1 MANITDTGFILR
13 KIPYSESSLI
23 LKAYTREHGLVS
35 FMAKGAKRQKS
46 RLHGLL
52 EPVVHLQFLFP
63 AHSRGDMR
71 ILADVALL
79 RDHPGVRE
87 DIVKQALAQACG
99 EVLLKYMPD
108 EARAPDFH
116 DGLLKVMGQLEAA
129 PALRRALEVIFAGYL
144 LDFCRLSGFQP
155 QFRFCIRCEARVFAP
170 AAIERSTAQTIVFL
184 VDQGG
189 PLCGRCARPSEGGG
203 GEARLREGVVRWLD
217 AVQARNAAS
226 PGVATGSGAGAGT
239 EAGGDVAGED
249 GLSEALPDI
258 SWREAVQAEDFLLQF
273 LGRHAGGQKA
283 VKSIGVWRA
292 LMDG

>member
-23 LKAYTREHGLVS
+23 LKAYTREHGVVS
-35 FMAKGAKRQKS
+35 FMAKGAKRQNS

-63 AHSRGDMR
+63 AQSRSEMR
-71 ILADVALL
+71 ILSDVALL

-116 DGLLKVMGQLEAA
+116 DELLIVMGRLEAA

-144 LDFCRLSGFQP
+144 LAFCRLSGFQP
-155 QFRFCIRCEARVFAP
+155 QFRFCIRCEARVFGP
-170 AAIERSTAQTIVFL
+170 GAATALSTGQTIAFVI
-184 VDQGG
+184 DQGG
-189 PLCGRCARPSEGGG
+189 PVCPRCERDTDGSGGVV
-203 GEARLREGVVRWLD
+203 RLRDRIIRWLD
-217 AVQARNAAS
+217 AVQAQ
-226 PGVATGSGAGAGT
+226 GVLPA
-239 EAGGDVAGED
+239 AGGDEGE
-249 GLSEALPDI
+249 GLPEPLPDI
-258 SWREAVQAEDFLLQF
+258 SWREAEQAEECLLLF
-273 LGRHAGGQKA
+273 LGRHAGGQKT

-292 LMDG
+292 LME